1 MSEYINNSA
10 KRKELLKTL
19 ILDLHQGADM
29 KDVRQR
35 FRMLVGN
42 ISGVELARL
51 EQELIE
57 EGLDA
62 AKVQELCD
70 VHVSVFRD
78 ALDEEAPPEMTPG
91 HPIHTFKAE
100 NMAVEALL
108 KLVEQAVAELPEQQA
123 LGRAKS
129 FIDRLFDIDKIY
141 LRKENLLFPFLEQYG
156 VSGPSKVMW
165 GLHDEIRRQ
174 LKALRNALDQATDDA
189 KGILPPLAKAIR
201 SMFYKEEHILYPTA
215 MRVLQE
221 SDWGA
226 IRDQSEEIGY
236 CLIRPGDQWQP
247 VATTETTPAPATSTS
262 LVSTEALPLTEG
274 KLSLEEIDLL
284 LRHLPVD
291 VTWVDENDRVKYYSE
306 GIEERVFTR
315 SPAIIG
321 RHVQNCHPPKSV
333 HIVMQ
338 IVEALKS
345 GERDSAQFWI
355 QMNGRFIFIR
365 YLAMR
370 DEEGRYRGTLEVTQ
384 DVTGIRALEGERRL
398 LQWE

>member
-10 KRKELLKTL
+10 KRKELLKAL

-35 FRMLVGN
+35 FRTLVGD
-42 ISGVELARL
+42 ISSIELARL

-57 EGLDA
+57 EGLEA
-62 AKVQELCD
+62 EKVQELCD
-70 VHVSVFRD
+70 VHVAVFRD

-91 HPIHTFKAE
+91 HPIHTFKSE

-108 KLVEQAVAELPEQQA
+108 KLIEQAVDNLPDEKA
-123 LGRAKS
+123 LERARS
-129 FIDRLFDIDKIY
+129 FVDRLFEVDKIY

-165 GLHDEIRRQ
+165 GLHDEIRDQ
-174 LKALRNALDQATDDA
+174 LKALRNSLTQEDGNA
-189 KGILPPLAKAIR
+189 KDIVQLLAEAMR
-201 SMFYKEEHILYPTA
+201 AMFYKEEHILYPTA
-215 MRVLQE
+215 MRVLSE
-221 SDWGA
+221 NDWIS
-226 IRDQSEEIGY
+226 IRDQSEDIGY
-236 CLIRPGDQWQP
+236 CLILPGTQWQP
-247 VATTETTPAPATSTS
+247 QATRVAESGINDDTAMLNTT
-262 LVSTEALPLTEG
+262 ALPLTEG
-274 KLSLEEIDLL
+274 TLSLEEIDLL
-284 LRHLPVD
+284 LKHLPID

-306 GIEERVFTR
+306 GIEPRVFTR

-321 RHVQNCHPPKSV
+321 RQVQNCHPPTSV

-355 QMNGRFIFIR
+355 QMNGRFILIR
-365 YLAMR
+365 YLAIR
-370 DEEGRYRGTLEVTQ
+370 DSEGTYRGTLEVTQ
-384 DVTGIRALEGERRL
+384 DVTGIRALEGEQRL
-398 LQWE
+398 LNWA